1 MTTTSRDE
9 RHIEIVAI
17 SCRDGSI
24 RLPFAFGL
32 GGVLPETSGRRR
44 SQAMSSSRTTRR
56 ALVALGALAIV
67 VAISVPSAL
76 AAIGTTSQTTLAAP
90 SITSTAAASTASAVA
105 GAGAA
110 PVAFGD
116 PRIPGDTSSRATDD
130 DNVAIAEAIVER
142 LRLPTGPV
150 LTAAPPAPAAPAP
163 APAAPAAAPAPAP
176 PSTADAGADAAATST
191 RPARDR
197 RPARGAADDDR
208 IEVEV
213 YGAAIPEPP
222 EVASSTTTETVL
234 VEPDTSDPWHPVRE
248 CESSGNYRINTGNG
262 FYGAYQFTIRTWNWV
277 ADIIGRRDLI
287 GVRPDL
293 AAPADQDRMAQALA
307 FEVRGGGLGH
317 WPVCGRLYGS

>member
-1 MTTTSRDE
+1 
-9 RHIEIVAI
+9 
-17 SCRDGSI
+17 
-24 RLPFAFGL
+24 
-32 GGVLPETSGRRR
+32 
-44 SQAMSSSRTTRR
+44 MSSSRTTRR

-67 VAISVPSAL
+67 VGISVPSAL

-90 SITSTAAASTASAVA
+90 SITATAAASTASAVA

-116 PRIPGDTSSRATDD
+116 PRTTGDTSARATDD
-130 DNVAIAEAIVER
+130 DNAAIAEAIVER

-150 LTAAPPAPAAPAP
+150 LTAAPPAPAAPAAPAP
-163 APAAPAAAPAPAP
+163 APAAPAPAPAAPAEAAAPAP
-176 PSTADAGADAAATST
+176 TADAAAATST

-197 RPARGAADDDR
+197 RPARASADDDR